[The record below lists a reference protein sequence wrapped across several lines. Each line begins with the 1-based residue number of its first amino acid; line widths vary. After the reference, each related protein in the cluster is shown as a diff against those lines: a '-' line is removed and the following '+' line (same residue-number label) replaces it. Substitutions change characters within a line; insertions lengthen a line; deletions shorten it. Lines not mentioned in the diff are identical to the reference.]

1 MRAIKKPVPVEV
13 WQITKYDSA
22 LADDYPEWINELYS
36 WGVIGNYYDELGN
49 LAYVKLD
56 TLEGEMTGH
65 LDDYLVQGNH
75 DDIWIVQKEIFEDT
89 YAIVDEDTEPS
100 ALVKYAESELAIAYK
115 GIKDEYSEELQ
126 KDTLEVIKLI
136 SAQGH
141 SGSSLETLVDD
152 VARLLNFKP
161 LTAIQED
168 EGWGEEPDYLNTYQ
182 NKRYSG
188 LFKLDDGR
196 YSDVENEGIV
206 TFPYYPK

>member
-1 MRAIKKPVPVEV
+1 MKAIKKPVPVEV
-13 WQITKYDSA
+13 WQITKYDSD
-22 LADDYPEWINELYS
+22 LSDDYPEWVNELYS

-65 LDDYLVQGNH
+65 LGDYLVQGKH

-152 VARLLNFKP
+152 MARLLNFKP